1 MLAPIAWRTPPHHY
15 GPWERVVATLT
26 DGLVARGVDVTL
38 YATGDSGTAAR
49 LVSVVPRGY
58 EEDDSY
64 DVKVH
69 EALHIAR
76 CFEDA
81 AGGAYDLVH
90 NHFDFLP
97 LAWSRLVTMP
107 IVTTIHG
114 FSSSRILP
122 AYRCYDDRVAYVAIS
137 DADRHPDL
145 HYAATIHHGV
155 DLSELPWR
163 ADADPDGH
171 LLFFGRVHPDKGAHV
186 AIDIAR
192 AAGRPV
198 VLAGVV
204 QDERYFEEAVRPR
217 LGPDATF
224 IGPVGGTARADLL
237 GAASAL
243 LHPIAFDEPFGL
255 SVVEA
260 MACGTP
266 VVAFRRGSMSELIRP
281 GVNGFLV
288 DDGPAAVAALERLAD
303 IDRAACRADVEQ
315 RFSAARMAN
324 DYVEL
329 YTHLLDRSAE
339 HLFDSLAPN
348 GPNRHPQG

>member
-1 MLAPIAWRTPPHHY
+1 MRIAILAPIAWRTPPHHY

-26 DGLVARGVDVTL
+26 DGLIARGVDVTL

-49 LVSVVPRGY
+49 LVSVVPHGY

-76 CFEDA
+76 CFEDVA
-81 AGGAYDLVH
+81 SGGHDLVH

-97 LAWSRLVTMP
+97 LAWSRLVSTP
-107 IVTTIHG
+107 VVTTIHG
-114 FSSSRILP
+114 FSSPRILP
-122 AYRCYDDRVAYVAIS
+122 AYQRYDDRVAYVAIS

-145 HYAATIHHGV
+145 DYAATIHHGV

-163 ADADPDGH
+163 SDPEPDGH
-171 LLFFGRVHPDKGAHV
+171 LLFFGRVHPEKGTHV

-192 AAGRPV
+192 AAGRPI
-198 VLAGVV
+198 VLAGVI
-204 QDERYFEEAVRPR
+204 QDERYFDEAVRPR
-217 LGPDATF
+217 LGADATF
-224 IGPVGGTARADLL
+224 LGPIGGTARAELL
-237 GAASAL
+237 GGASGL

-288 DDGPAAVAALERLAD
+288 DDVLGAVAAVDRLAD
-303 IDRAACRADVEQ
+303 IDRASCRADAEH
-315 RFSAARMAN
+315 RFSAARMA
-324 DYVEL
+324 DDHVAL
-329 YTHLLDRSAE
+329 YTRLLDRWVE
-339 HLFDSLAPN
+339 RMFDA
-348 GPNRHPQG
+348 